1 MRGDV
6 VIIRSRVMVGNE
18 RLPAMATF
26 SVWVQH
32 SLMSKGDARPAALL
46 IAGPPASG
54 KSTVGAS
61 LAGTLGATL
70 IDQDLATGPLLS
82 VIVSLVNVNDIDD
95 PRLVTLTRAGRYETI
110 TRLAEDNLRVGNT
123 VLLVAPFTEERRNL
137 HAWEELVDRLHRA
150 AGGAVTMI
158 WLYLS
163 REELLQRMRDRGADR
178 DAAKL
183 SGEQRF
189 IDQLDLG
196 PPVGPHIPIHAF
208 GSVDQIVRSILMQ
221 LGADLALPSTA

>member
-1 MRGDV
+1 
-6 VIIRSRVMVGNE
+6 
-18 RLPAMATF
+18 MATF

-32 SLMSKGDARPAALL
+32 SLMSRGDARPAALL

-54 KSTVGAS
+54 KSTVAAS

-82 VIVSLVNVNDIDD
+82 VIGSLANVDDIDD

-137 HAWEELVDRLHRA
+137 RAWEELGDRLHRA

-163 REELLQRMRDRGADR
+163 REELLQRMRARGADR

-183 SGEQRF
+183 SREQRF
-189 IDQLDLG
+189 IEQLDLG

-208 GSVDQIVRSILMQ
+208 GSVDQIVHLILTQ
-221 LGADLALPSTA
+221 LRADLALPSTA

>member
-1 MRGDV
+1 
-6 VIIRSRVMVGNE
+6 MVGNE

-82 VIVSLVNVNDIDD
+82 VIGSLVNVDDIDD

-196 PPVGPHIPIHAF
+196 PPVGPHIPIHAL
-208 GSVDQIVRSILMQ
+208 GSVDQIVRSILTQ
-221 LGADLALPSTA
+221 LRADFALPSTA

>member
-1 MRGDV
+1 MGTT
-6 VIIRSRVMVGNE
+6 E
-18 RLPAMATF
+18 
-26 SVWVQH
+26 
-32 SLMSKGDARPAALL
+32 ARPAALL

-54 KSTVGAS
+54 KSMVGAS
-61 LAGTLGATL
+61 LARTLGAAL
-70 IDQDLATGPLLS
+70 IDLDAATEPLLS
-82 VIVSLVNVNDIDD
+82 VIESLANVDDIDD
-95 PRLVTLTRAGRYETI
+95 PRLVTLTRADRYETI

-123 VLLVAPFTEERRNL
+123 VLLVAPFSEERKNL
-137 HAWEELVDRLHRA
+137 RAWEELVDRLHRA

-163 REELLQRMRDRGADR
+163 REELLQRMRARGADR

-183 SGEQRF
+183 SREQRF

-208 GSVDQIVRSILMQ
+208 GSVDQIVRSIVMQ
-221 LGADLALPSTA
+221 LRADFALPSTA

>member
-1 MRGDV
+1 
-6 VIIRSRVMVGNE
+6 
-18 RLPAMATF
+18 MATF
-26 SVWVQH
+26 SLWVQH
-32 SLMSKGDARPAALL
+32 SPMSKGDARPAALL
-46 IAGPPASG
+46 VAGAPASG

-61 LAGTLGATL
+61 LARMLGATL
-70 IDQDLATGPLLS
+70 IDQDVATGSLLS
-82 VIVSLVNVNDIDD
+82 VIESLVNVDDIDD
-95 PRLVTLTRAGRYETI
+95 PRLATLTRAGRYQTI
-110 TRLAEDNLRVGNT
+110 THLAEDNLRVGNT
-123 VLLVAPFTEERRNL
+123 VLLVAPFTEERKNL

-163 REELLQRMRDRGADR
+163 REELLQRMRARGADR

-183 SGEQRF
+183 RREQRF

-208 GSVDQIVRSILMQ
+208 GSVDQIVRSIVMQ
-221 LGADLALPSTA
+221 LRADFALPSTA